1 MAGISTSIQI
11 ADRVTPVLQA
21 ITSSMN
27 LMVNSFSAADVAS
40 SNAIDP
46 SAFQT
51 AQQEIIN
58 ASAALQQYQEEIERV
73 RNTPLPSPTPPEP
86 MPVQTWK
93 NTARP
98 QVFMNSGADR
108 FEAELYSANN
118 MAQQLYQSQRA
129 ISQQARQMQ
138 VTPPGML
145 NDVVNIENRMQMLAN
160 RIQEIN
166 SIPIDLRTE
175 RTNNELETLRGNL
188 DQALNI
194 QNELTAA
201 ISRMDINAANAAYR
215 RLNTI
220 VDSTEQNIRNNLTAQ
235 EQFNNAIRNS
245 QASASGLE
253 STIKRYAALLVS
265 AATAGK
271 AVSIADEVTQ
281 TTARLELMNY
291 GLDTTAK
298 MQQKIYQS
306 AQRSRGAYQTTADVV
321 AKLGMQAR
329 GAFSSNDELI
339 AFTEQLNKT
348 FVIAGASAQGVDSV
362 MLQLTQSMA
371 SGKLQGEELNAVL
384 DNAQPIVQNIAD
396 YMDVPVGKIKQLAA
410 DGAISAEII
419 KNAMFA
425 AADETN
431 AKFEQMPLTFSQVA
445 TSIQNQALMAFQ
457 PALQQLS
464 AVTQTEGFN
473 ALVDNITNGIQTMAS
488 LAVQAL
494 NLMGQAALWVQ
505 ENWSWL
511 GPTIGGVTAA
521 IMAYNIATGIQALLT
536 GASTL
541 AIIIQTLATEGL
553 TAALLSCPLVWIAIA
568 IGAVIAAIIAWIHH
582 VGGLKVAWL
591 ICVNKVL
598 TVAETLKLGFV
609 LLWGHLQNGIDNMVY
624 GFASFKVGVLNAL
637 GDVKVK
643 GLMILQNFINGAI
656 DYINKL
662 IEVANSIGVISID
675 TIQHVEFGTAAALEE
690 EAKQGQREA
699 DLAALEESNATAKA
713 ERDAKFRNMY
723 KEAKESEAKRLEGIE
738 AAKQESQEKNA
749 KEKAEENN
757 YIPDAVPIGE
767 IAGNTGKTAGNT
779 AAMADS
785 MDILDEDLKYLR
797 DAAEQEIINRFT
809 LAELKVDVNNNN
821 TLTTQ
826 TDFEDVNRQLAD
838 VTGEILNIAAEGGH
852 I

>member
-73 RNTPLPSPTPPEP
+73 RNTPLPSPAPPEP

-175 RTNNELETLRGNL
+175 QTNNELETLRGNL

-201 ISRMDINAANAAYR
+201 ISRMDISAANVAYR

-473 ALVDNITNGIQTMAS
+473 ALIDNITNGIQTMAS

-511 GPTIGGVTAA
+511 GPIIMGVVAA
-521 IMAYNIATGIQALLT
+521 VGAFTIATTAQSVAMGVLNAVMN
-536 GASTL
+536 ANP
-541 AIIIQTLATEGL
+541 IILIIT
-553 TAALLSCPLVWIAIA
+553 A

-826 TDFEDVNRQLAD
+826 TDFEDVNRQLAN
-838 VTGEILNIAAEGGH
+838 VTGEILNVAAEGGH
-852 I
+852 F